1 MKRLVLFALLLAFV
15 SCHETFVAT
24 NEWQEIKEGQKV
36 PGGLH
41 YRINFETG
49 KKEAKLLD
57 PTDSD
62 PDEPNQVCSFNQIC
76 YDAMVCKCSFPPLF
90 TIHFVL
96 VFRGILFM
104 KSDTRYENT

>member
-1 MKRLVLFALLLAFV
+1 MKRVLLFALLLAFV

-36 PGGLH
+36 PAGLH
-41 YRINFETG
+41 YRLNFETG

-62 PDEPNQVCSFNQIC
+62 SDEPNQVCPLLLTSHLELLQIG
-76 YDAMVCKCSFPPLF
+76 DLLEKKMR
-90 TIHFVL
+90 HFSCP
-96 VFRGILFM
+96 RGPQIL
-104 KSDTRYENT
+104 S

>member
-1 MKRLVLFALLLAFV
+1 MTLLILSCDNNYVYFFPEKMKRLVLLALLLAFV

-24 NEWQEIKEGQKV
+24 NEWQEIKDGQKV

-41 YRINFETG
+41 YRLNFETG

-62 PDEPNQVCSFNQIC
+62 PDEPNQVCSFNQ
-76 YDAMVCKCSFPPLF
+76 P
-90 TIHFVL
+90 
-96 VFRGILFM
+96 
-104 KSDTRYENT
+104 